1 MNIDK
6 IDREFYKKIY
16 IDKNR
21 EESLKMWNEIKND
34 INILKEAIIK
44 TKDRFN
50 QYDTVK
56 GITICEQLLFDY
68 NDVNEE
74 IYQELINLIYTNTK
88 IARTVGHGASNG
100 GYSYL
105 LISLFNHNLKL
116 TEKQKAFALS
126 EAMNMMGTT
135 FHRQKLE
142 EYSKLLDSKNIT
154 NNETLCLELGNS
166 FNPVGAKVGSM
177 YLYDMF
183 SSLSDTQAHGTGE
196 FDVRYQIL
204 MNPNWTIEEKQKLV
218 YDFYADEEDWI
229 EHLNAFEWDIINDPD
244 NASNNECILEID
256 YLYDYNYEDLLKIFN
271 DQKIAS
277 RLWKEIEF
285 CRLMKTLRPPKYEEN
300 KQKIIK

>member
-196 FDVRYQIL
+196 FDIRYQIL

-256 YLYDYNYEDLLKIFN
+256 YLYDYKYEDLLKIFN